1 MKYEPTGLLFTT
13 VSPVPLTMNTTLTLS
28 LHSPAKRDMTI
39 TIARSPLN
47 GIDKKIVKLNNKK
60 GNLAIFV
67 FSKQD

>member
-1 MKYEPTGLLFTT
+1 MTT
-13 VSPVPLTMNTTLTLS
+13 
-28 LHSPAKRDMTI
+28 
-39 TIARSPLN
+39 ARSPLN